1 MNLHDA
7 DEYCRQKSAP
17 AGGSFYYS
25 ILFYPEHL
33 RRDLRA
39 LHALGIELE
48 EIITECSDPGVMRV
62 KFAWWQD
69 EIIRLYQNTARHP
82 VSRAL
87 ANVIA
92 RHDLQQKQL
101 QEIIRNVEELVV
113 MTPPPVWQEALMVFA
128 RGPGRVWQLSARIC
142 GRQEPESKTL
152 MLAGEMG
159 GLFSW
164 FHLLRQPAR
173 SGTGPAAQCTP
184 HERSLLLQD
193 IQKTLTHHCAVFPDA
208 DRHRLLHILIMGHII
223 SRTCGAILRN
233 DRLQALTPLRKLWI
247 AWRLQRRYH
256 S

>member
-17 AGGSFYYS
+17 AGSSFYYS

-69 EIIRLYQNTARHP
+69 EIMRLYQNAARHP

-92 RHDLQQKQL
+92 RHDIQQQQL
-101 QEIIRNVEELVV
+101 QEIIRNVEGLAV
-113 MTPPPVWQEALMVFA
+113 MTLPPVRQEALVLFA
-128 RGPGRVWQLSARIC
+128 RGPGRVWRLSARIC
-142 GRQEPESKTL
+142 GHRESETII
-152 MLAGEMG
+152 LAGEMG

-164 FHLLRQPAR
+164 LHLLRQPAR

-184 HERSLLLQD
+184 HERSILIPD
-193 IQKTLTHHCAVFPDA
+193 IQKTLIHHCAVFPDV
-208 DRHRLLHILIMGHII
+208 DRHRQLHILIMGHII
-223 SRTCGAILRN
+223 SKTCEAILRN
-233 DRLQALTPLRKLWI
+233 GKFQALTPLRKLWI
-247 AWRLQRRYH
+247 AWRLQRRYRAK
-256 S
+256 